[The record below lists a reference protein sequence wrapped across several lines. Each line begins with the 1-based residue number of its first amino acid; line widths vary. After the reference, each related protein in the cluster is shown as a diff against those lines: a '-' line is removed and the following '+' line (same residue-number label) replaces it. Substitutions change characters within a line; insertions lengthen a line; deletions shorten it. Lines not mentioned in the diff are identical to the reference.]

1 MLKRCEVCGLA
12 DDVVTPD
19 NATAGEMVNE
29 VTEGGK
35 VPTAEVTTSGKV
47 PADEVT
53 ARGRVPT
60 HETTAGSSAK
70 SAARAQRLVR
80 ATEARTGGG
89 TAICAAMLAQFIRF
103 LTGSNLHRNGF
114 GSELNCVS
122 KICTTT
128 GRVVD

>member
-1 MLKRCEVCGLA
+1 MLHRCEVCGLT

-19 NATAGEMVNE
+19 NATAGEMLNE

-53 ARGRVPT
+53 ARGRMPT
-60 HETTAGSSAK
+60 DETTAGSSGK

-80 ATEARTGGG
+80 AAGARTGGG
-89 TAICAAMLAQFIRF
+89 TASCAAMLTQFIRF
-103 LTGSNLHRNGF
+103 LTDSNLRRNGF
-114 GSELNCVS
+114 GSELNCVGQ
-122 KICTTT
+122 ICTTT
-128 GRVVD
+128 GRAVD